1 MLHSLLVP
9 LNNVKGKGDFC
20 AELEIGEPSQLQTLL
35 LDSGSSSLVLSPQHY
50 DASID
55 QRIEPTTLCQHVKY
69 GVGEWLGPVV
79 SSQITIGTGR
89 HKATIRSAF
98 FAIAEERKA
107 NTFVRTSGILGLAYE
122 PLNTAHDLSINTF
135 PWRPECS
142 EKVQSELF
150 LRKVLNS
157 PKKQVNT
164 FFSQCVEQG
173 IVPDQFGFLVHR
185 SSVFHSKN
193 KETSEQLSAHPLNQ
207 GMLALGKPHLHT
219 QLHKN
224 DFIHIPLVCDKYYNV
239 NLLGVKVESQAMLTP
254 PPFIEHKSK
263 PSNSNC
269 FVDSGA
275 NAILLPESLFT
286 ELMQNL
292 AQAVPHQAHL
302 LSAYQQ
308 YNGKEVGIPLNNL
321 NLSEWPNIQFT
332 FSGRKGRSDNLI
344 LTPYSYW
351 QTHAP
356 ECNQASFKIT
366 TLPGWQAQTILG
378 LPLMCEYYTIFDRQA
393 GDKGA
398 LVFASPRVAPHR
410 LSDVLH
416 HDWQAM
422 QSLCKHFFKRGNK
435 RHNKKQ
441 E

>member
-1 MLHSLLVP
+1 M
-9 LNNVKGKGDFC
+9 K
-20 AELEIGEPSQLQTLL
+20 E
-35 LDSGSSSLVLSPQHY
+35 VL
-50 DASID
+50 
-55 QRIEPTTLCQHVKY
+55 R
-69 GVGEWLGPVV
+69 
-79 SSQITIGTGR
+79 
-89 HKATIRSAF
+89 
-98 FAIAEERKA
+98 
-107 NTFVRTSGILGLAYE
+107 
-122 PLNTAHDLSINTF
+122 
-135 PWRPECS
+135 
-142 EKVQSELF
+142 
-150 LRKVLNS
+150 S
-157 PKKQVNT
+157 PKQQVNT

-173 IVPDQFGFLVHR
+173 MVPDQFGFLVHR

-193 KETSEQLSAHPLNQ
+193 KETPEQLNAHPLNQ

-219 QLHKN
+219 HLHKS
-224 DFIHIPLVCDKYYNV
+224 DFIHIPLVCNKYYNV
-239 NLLGVKVESQAMLTP
+239 NLLSVEVKGQASLTP
-254 PPFIEHKSK
+254 PPFVENKSK

-275 NAILLPESLFT
+275 NAIVLPESLFN

-292 AQAVPHQAHL
+292 AKAVPHQAHL

-308 YNGKEVGIPLNNL
+308 YNGKEVGVPLNNL

-332 FSGRKGRSDNLI
+332 FSGRGERCESLT

-422 QSLCKHFFKRGNK
+422 QSLCKHFFKRVNNK
-435 RHNKKQ
+435 KHNKKQ